1 MNATGATRLLANSNF
16 VVGLHKPQVSKVR
29 ELTVKVV
36 PATVAAGTV
45 VELGVPHF
53 IIVGQCLSSLNSFLQ
68 GS

>member
-1 MNATGATRLLANSNF
+1 LQ
-16 VVGLHKPQVSKVR
+16 VVGLHKQELSKVT

-53 IIVGQCLSSLNSFLQ
+53 IIVGQCLSSLISFLQ